1 MNLVQILFRITNN
14 TENNLQ
20 EISFYEVTKGLS
32 FLSSLLESSIF
43 QQKCASSIRDKEI
56 TVLLR
61 TNYFSL
67 FFV

>member
-14 TENNLQ
+14 RENNLQ

-43 QQKCASSIRDKEI
+43 QQKYASSIHDKEI